1 MEIIITSY
9 GAKMWAVGAKSR
21 NCFEPRTGTNGW
33 QIWVIRGLLYTHN
46 RPGLKLPEVSCVLW
60 LISRH
65 ASQGSLWQSEP
76 TSSAFLIPD
85 DAASRIM
92 THVVLIPGDWLPGF
106 EQKKKREEPVDVYLT
121 LNTGTQHS
129 LRLIY
134 NRVRPSRWDL
144 NIEGL
149 DCILT
154 SGEGSRPLL
163 IRGGSVDLYFFFQAA
178 VLMRN
183 SLKTQVQLIQFIG
196 ANFYLVWQS
205 LSLRANWYK
214 SFVLTWMKKNLW
226 LESLK
231 KTVLPELF
239 GSWIRR

>member
-85 DAASRIM
+85 DAVSRIM

-106 EQKKKREEPVDVYLT
+106 EQKKKKRRTCGCLFNSQHRHAALTPADLQPCLALPVGFKHRRPWLHI
-121 LNTGTQHS
+121 N
-129 LRLIY
+129 LRWRQPPTI
-134 NRVRPSRWDL
+134 D
-144 NIEGL
+144 
-149 DCILT
+149 
-154 SGEGSRPLL
+154 
-163 IRGGSVDLYFFFQAA
+163 
-178 VLMRN
+178 
-183 SLKTQVQLIQFIG
+183 
-196 ANFYLVWQS
+196 
-205 LSLRANWYK
+205 
-214 SFVLTWMKKNLW
+214 
-226 LESLK
+226 
-231 KTVLPELF
+231 
-239 GSWIRR
+239 